1 MKGSTIDNALIAP
14 QISGGPSSEV
24 NISHY
29 KCCAGKQQCKNEK
42 IGTQGMAIIVKE
54 GDHLKLTCAATGN
67 PKPQI
72 SWNLKNGHA
81 IPDGAW
87 KSKIP

>member
-1 MKGSTIDNALIAP
+1 
-14 QISGGPSSEV
+14 
-24 NISHY
+24 
-29 KCCAGKQQCKNEK
+29 
-42 IGTQGMAIIVKE
+42 MAIIVTE

-67 PKPQI
+67 PKPVI

-87 KSKIP
+87 RSARHIFLRGMEREEQGGFLG

>member
-1 MKGSTIDNALIAP
+1 
-14 QISGGPSSEV
+14 
-24 NISHY
+24 
-29 KCCAGKQQCKNEK
+29 
-42 IGTQGMAIIVKE
+42 MAIIVTE

-67 PKPQI
+67 PKPRI

-87 KSKIP
+87 RSTKIFFKERLFAGLNIGLLFSF

>member
-1 MKGSTIDNALIAP
+1 MT
-14 QISGGPSSEV
+14 
-24 NISHY
+24 
-29 KCCAGKQQCKNEK
+29 
-42 IGTQGMAIIVKE
+42 IIVKE

-87 KSKIP
+87 KSEIITFWRATVIIHDIYFCREQCSWIHFEHYADQ

>member
-1 MKGSTIDNALIAP
+1 
-14 QISGGPSSEV
+14 
-24 NISHY
+24 
-29 KCCAGKQQCKNEK
+29 
-42 IGTQGMAIIVKE
+42 MAIIVKE
-54 GDHLKLTCAATGN
+54 GDHLKLTCASTGN

-87 KSKIP
+87 KSILIYKSLHTHPLRARALRVRGLCRNYHVRNKFAHAGMPYLCRAKTK